1 MPKLTAQSGAAIE
14 QLLQERNQYEQWLA
28 RLAASGATAPDAVR
42 AKIRTDYE
50 SRLAGVIDQLRTHSA
65 TIAED
70 LSRFRGSQAELE
82 QREASAQET
91 LAEAEVRHAVGE
103 YEEGQWQ
110 GISETQNRA
119 LAEIREELSEVRAE
133 ITRLADVQSLIAT
146 APARPPET
154 GSAPGTPAVPGSHG
168 ATSDAAGAGSAG
180 APAGRAES
188 GSTSEPAPSQARFA
202 PKPPGGPG
210 RQPQGDELDF
220 LKSVTTGGA
229 RTTSQS
235 PSTAAAPGGADAARN
250 SGGHAA
256 VGAAGSPPKAAP
268 PGQAKTLKC
277 AECGTLN
284 RPTEWY
290 CERCGAELAA
300 L

>member
-28 RLAASGATAPDAVR
+28 RLASSGTSAPDAVR

-50 SRLAGVIDQLRTHSA
+50 SRLAGVIEQLRSHSA

-70 LSRFRGSQAELE
+70 LTRFRGSQAELE
-82 QREASAQET
+82 QREAAAQET

-110 GISETQNRA
+110 GISEAQNRA
-119 LAEIREELSEVRAE
+119 LAEIREELYEVRAE
-133 ITRLADVQSLIAT
+133 IARLADVQSLVSA
-146 APARPPET
+146 APPKALETPVPPPAAAH
-154 GSAPGTPAVPGSHG
+154 AP
-168 ATSDAAGAGSAG
+168 
-180 APAGRAES
+180 
-188 GSTSEPAPSQARFA
+188 EPAPAPAAPPAAPSVADAPAAPADAPASQAARFA
-202 PKPPGGPG
+202 PKPPAPKA
-210 RQPQGDELDF
+210 PAGDELDF
-220 LKSVTTGGA
+220 LKSVTGGKAPNAAGAAPAADPA
-229 RTTSQS
+229 RTS
-235 PSTAAAPGGADAARN
+235 GA
-250 SGGHAA
+250 HAA
-256 VGAAGSPPKAAP
+256 VGAAQPKAAP
-268 PGQAKTLKC
+268 PGQAKTLQC

>member
-28 RLAASGATAPDAVR
+28 RLAASGTTAPDAVR

-50 SRLAGVIDQLRTHSA
+50 SRLAGVIDQLRSHSA

-70 LSRFRGSQAELE
+70 LTRFRGSQAELE
-82 QREASAQET
+82 LREGAAQET

-119 LAEIREELSEVRAE
+119 LAEIREELYEVRAE
-133 ITRLADVQSLIAT
+133 IARLADVQTLIAAAPPQKAPDVPSPAAAPT
-146 APARPPET
+146 AEPAVIPVAASPQADAPA
-154 GSAPGTPAVPGSHG
+154 PAAEPV
-168 ATSDAAGAGSAG
+168 ATQA
-180 APAGRAES
+180 
-188 GSTSEPAPSQARFA
+188 ARFA
-202 PKPPGGPG
+202 PKPPAPAPKS
-210 RQPQGDELDF
+210 PQGDELDF
-220 LKSVTTGGA
+220 LKSVTGGRGA
-229 RTTSQS
+229 AQATPAASGAGPTATDAGRTS
-235 PSTAAAPGGADAARN
+235 GA
-250 SGGHAA
+250 HAA
-256 VGAAGSPPKAAP
+256 VGTAGAQPPKATP

>member
-14 QLLQERNQYEQWLA
+14 QLLQERSQYEQWLA
-28 RLAASGATAPDAVR
+28 RLASSGANAPDAVR
-42 AKIRTDYE
+42 TRIRADYE
-50 SRLAGVIDQLRTHSA
+50 SRLAGVIDQLRSHSA

-70 LSRFRGSQAELE
+70 LERFRSSQAELE
-82 QREASAQET
+82 QREAAAQET

-110 GISETQNRA
+110 GISEAQNRA
-119 LAEIREELSEVRAE
+119 LAEVREELQEVRTE
-133 ITRLADVQSLIAT
+133 LTRLSDVQTLISAPPKAAEAPRT
-146 APARPPET
+146 APA
-154 GSAPGTPAVPGSHG
+154 SAPAAEAPAAHPAVE
-168 ATSDAAGAGSAG
+168 A
-180 APAGRAES
+180 APA
-188 GSTSEPAPSQARFA
+188 PAPIEVPASQAARFA
-202 PKPPGGPG
+202 PKPPAPKA
-210 RQPQGDELDF
+210 PQGDELDF
-220 LKSVTTGGA
+220 LKSVTGGKPPA
-229 RTTSQS
+229 AGAGVASDPGRTS
-235 PSTAAAPGGADAARN
+235 GA
-250 SGGHAA
+250 HAA
-256 VGAAGSPPKAAP
+256 VGAAAQPKAAP

>member
-14 QLLQERNQYEQWLA
+14 QLLQERGQYEQWLA
-28 RLAASGATAPDAVR
+28 RLASSGTTAPDAVR
-42 AKIRTDYE
+42 TKIRTDYE
-50 SRLAGVIDQLRTHSA
+50 SRLAGVIDQLRSHSA

-70 LSRFRGSQAELE
+70 LARFRGSQAELE
-82 QREASAQET
+82 QREAAAQET

-110 GISETQNRA
+110 GISEAQNRA
-119 LAEIREELSEVRAE
+119 LGEIREELYEVRAE
-133 ITRLADVQSLIAT
+133 IARLADVQTLISA
-146 APARPPET
+146 APARPAEPSAATPPPPAAAPVPEPHPA
-154 GSAPGTPAVPGSHG
+154 APVAEASP
-168 ATSDAAGAGSAG
+168 
-180 APAGRAES
+180 APA
-188 GSTSEPAPSQARFA
+188 PADIPASQAARFA
-202 PKPPGGPG
+202 PKPPAPKP
-210 RQPQGDELDF
+210 PQGDELDF
-220 LKSVTTGGA
+220 LKSVTGGK
-229 RTTSQS
+229 
-235 PSTAAAPGGADAARN
+235 PSSPGGPAGDVGRT
-250 SGGHAA
+250 SGAHAA
-256 VGAAGSPPKAAP
+256 VGAAQPKAAP